1 MPLKH
6 LSFAVAA
13 VAIVTALGCAPRR
26 SFAERTETPQFPV
39 FTKNVKAYTELVDRL
54 AKDLGTLP
62 DKASPEKINEH
73 RRSLAAAIQKA
84 RAGAKQGDIFPAVE
98 RAAFLEILRSETKGR
113 QGAPARKTIAEDNP
127 KGPAK
132 PQEAHGAPPVTLA
145 VNAIYPD
152 GAPRSTVPPTVLLRL
167 PKAPDTVEFRFVGKA
182 LVLCD
187 TRANLIV
194 DFIPNA
200 LP

>member
-1 MPLKH
+1 
-6 LSFAVAA
+6 LSFVVAA
-13 VAIVTALGCAPRR
+13 LAIVTALGCAPRR
-26 SFAERTETPQFPV
+26 HFADRTDTPQFPA
-39 FTKNVKAYTELVDRL
+39 FTKNVNAYTELVDRL
-54 AKDLGTLP
+54 AKDLGALP
-62 DKASPEKINEH
+62 DKSSPEKINEH
-73 RRSLAAAIQKA
+73 RRSLAAAVQKS
-84 RAGAKQGDIFPAVE
+84 RAGAKQGDIFPATE

-145 VNAIYPD
+145 VNTIYPD
-152 GAPRSTVPPTVLLRL
+152 GAPRSTAPPTILLRL
-167 PKAPDTVEFRFVGKA
+167 PKLPDTLEFRFVGKA
-182 LVLCD
+182 LVLFD
-187 TRANLIV
+187 GRANLIV